1 MLIFLHFQFL
11 IIQMTKEVNRILLID
26 LNTHFYHFYNFK
38 SLYFLYFFIHFRISA
53 DKHSFNQT
61 KKLDFILLFAKFP

>member
-38 SLYFLYFFIHFRISA
+38 SLYFLYFFNTTFFDSTLNTR
-53 DKHSFNQT
+53 FCVENYVQF
-61 KKLDFILLFAKFP
+61 LKF